1 MGWRSAGVATAATG
15 ATHNDDGGCVAA
27 AWVDEPPSTHQP
39 AAGGRVVAALECH
52 FRTFAAGA
60 GESNPWLRS
69 RILEGLGEFGIVLDE
84 KRNAAAVRTEA
95 CISAPDSRVAV
106 WVVPT
111 DEEIVVARHAA
122 ALLEKTLRS

>member
-1 MGWRSAGVATAATG
+1 MLDPRA
-15 ATHNDDGGCVAA
+15 H
-27 AWVDEPPSTHQP
+27 VD
-39 AAGGRVVAALECH
+39 VI
-52 FRTFAAGA
+52 TFAAGT

-95 CISAPDSRVAV
+95 CISAEDSRIAV

-122 ALLEKTLRS
+122 ALLEKKSRSWSPARPAPPLSPSPRSSRCPR